1 MDREVLSNLRPSRTI
16 FTALLNPV
24 QDNALKKSSCK
35 IRSEFRKALNKT
47 NFLEKKE
54 TAPETISQILEDET
68 ENEIE
73 TKSNEKAP
81 LLSKSVLKPDMKS
94 DNHVIKN
101 NHVTYA
107 DEKKDCELKARVAA
121 TKLNNAAIANR
132 NSQTSVA
139 PEPPIYANKPVCNSN
154 GTACNSSMRNSLNY
168 SVVYSIDHET
178 AL

>member
-1 MDREVLSNLRPSRTI
+1 MKLKLKI
-16 FTALLNPV
+16 F
-24 QDNALKKSSCK
+24 KIIEIEKSAGS

-54 TAPETISQILEDET
+54 AAPETISQILEDET

-73 TKSNEKAP
+73 TKSNEKVP
-81 LLSKSVLKPDMKS
+81 LLSKSVLKTDSKS
-94 DNHVIKN
+94 ENRNSENHVIKN

-107 DEKKDCELKARVAA
+107 DEKKECEMKARVAA

-132 NSQTSVA
+132 DIEISVA
-139 PEPPIYANKPVCNSN
+139 SEPPNYANKSSVCISN
-154 GTACNSSMRNSLNY
+154 GTVCSNSTQNSMNY

>member
-1 MDREVLSNLRPSRTI
+1 MKLKLKI
-16 FTALLNPV
+16 F
-24 QDNALKKSSCK
+24 KIIEIEKSAGS

-54 TAPETISQILEDET
+54 VAPETISQILEDET

-73 TKSNEKAP
+73 TKSNEKVP
-81 LLSKSVLKPDMKS
+81 LLSKSVLKSVPESNPGKPRDPA
-94 DNHVIKN
+94 NNVIKN

-107 DEKKDCELKARVAA
+107 DEKKDCEMKARIAA
-121 TKLNNAAIANR
+121 TKINNAAIANR
-132 NSQTSVA
+132 DSEISIA
-139 PEPPIYANKPVCNSN
+139 PEPPTYATKTSCNSN
-154 GTACNSSMRNSLNY
+154 GSVCNANSSIQNSLNY

>member
-1 MDREVLSNLRPSRTI
+1 MNE
-16 FTALLNPV
+16 F
-24 QDNALKKSSCK
+24 

-54 TAPETISQILEDET
+54 AAPETISQILEDET

-73 TKSNEKAP
+73 TKSNEKVP
-81 LLSKSVLKPDMKS
+81 LLSKSVLKTDSKS
-94 DNHVIKN
+94 ENRNSENHVIKN

-107 DEKKDCELKARVAA
+107 DEKKECEMKARVAA

-132 NSQTSVA
+132 DSEISVA
-139 PEPPIYANKPVCNSN
+139 PEPPNYANKSSVCISN
-154 GTACNSSMRNSLNY
+154 GTVCSNSMQNSMNY

>member
-1 MDREVLSNLRPSRTI
+1 M
-16 FTALLNPV
+16 
-24 QDNALKKSSCK
+24 
-35 IRSEFRKALNKT
+35 
-47 NFLEKKE
+47 EKKE

-132 NSQTSVA
+132 DSEISVA
-139 PEPPIYANKPVCNSN
+139 PEPPIYANKPAN
-154 GTACNSSMRNSLNY
+154 GTVCNSSMRNSLNY